1 MSGYALRIRRPR
13 HRAATAALDT
23 PTHMGRRRAAL
34 PVVERRPIRPPGL
47 LDAAG
52 RQGGA
57 PGINT
62 DLKKSL
68 CSAVFIPERPSF
80 HFGTSQPFCRAKYI
94 EKNSKM
100 AEIIKNGVHQFG
112 NVSEY
117 LQFLASTDV
126 KEVFIFQLDNTNN
139 FGNYTITS
147 LTDRIGETDFFDAQL
162 TFLAGNGSLIDTKA
176 YGITK
181 GTSNID
187 KTYVHT
193 QSVASNT
200 WSITHNL
207 GKFPSVSVVDSAENL
222 VLGDITYTNNN
233 SLTISFSATFSGKA
247 YIN

>member
-1 MSGYALRIRRPR
+1 MPKIDQYN
-13 HRAATAALDT
+13 LDT
-23 PTHMGRRRAAL
+23 SMSNADTLIGTDGDTGLTKKFNVQAIANNLNDTGKIGIGGQLTFVFKTIDSPRADGTITFAN
-34 PVVERRPIRPPGL
+34 G
-47 LDAAG
+47 AG
-52 RQGGA
+52 EGTA
-57 PGINT
+57 FSAIT
-62 DLKKSL
+62 DL
-68 CSAVFIPERPSF
+68 VI
-80 HFGTSQPFCRAKYI
+80 
-94 EKNSKM
+94 SKEN
-100 AEIIKNGVHQFG
+100 ANEV

-193 QSVASNT
+193 QSSASNT

-222 VLGDITYTNNN
+222 VLGDITYINNN